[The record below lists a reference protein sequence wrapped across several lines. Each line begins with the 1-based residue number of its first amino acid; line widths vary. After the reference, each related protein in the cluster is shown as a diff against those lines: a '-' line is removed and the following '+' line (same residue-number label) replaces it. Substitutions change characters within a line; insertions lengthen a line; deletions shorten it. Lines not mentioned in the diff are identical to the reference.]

1 MAASWSRLSAI
12 YHHDGIAL
20 VHHCMIHTISTQSYK
35 GRNMSK
41 RKNAIIFVLCV
52 ILILL
57 SSYVIVSEYN
67 KNLKRETFINEI
79 YYLLKDCYT
88 EMENQDPEALK
99 SSPDLR
105 DILVELDVRC
115 LLHSQEMWNK
125 FSYPR
130 PGTFDLIKSKIS
142 NGIYTQDEL
151 QSLSIA
157 VQQTVEQL
165 SDETG
170 NSENSDLSYKEINS
184 ILGEL
189 FETWWNS

>member
-1 MAASWSRLSAI
+1 
-12 YHHDGIAL
+12 
-20 VHHCMIHTISTQSYK
+20 
-35 GRNMSK
+35 MSK